1 MMLFTNIASATLDA
15 LTDELAAA
23 CWDSTQTSV
32 IDARDAVARLLN
44 TYGDLRLYDSETG
57 ELITSSVTDDQ
68 AAESAQSVEGHI
80 LVDGRK
86 CYVAE

>member
-1 MMLFTNIASATLDA
+1 MMTFSQVATATLDE

-32 IDARDAVARLLN
+32 LDAREAVARLLN
-44 TYGDLRLYDSETG
+44 EMSDLRLYDSNTS
-57 ELITSSVTDDQ
+57 ELITSEVTDEQ
-68 AAESAQSVEGHI
+68 AIESAQSVEGHI

-86 CYVAE
+86 CYVSE